1 MQLLRV
7 LLIFLA
13 MSVFTLTQSGS
24 AAMAGKNLGAQAG
37 LELAVVAMHLPTAVD
52 KACDALGC
60 AASNACHAG
69 QFIAEKPTDAKEL
82 ITRSRQIAQDLR
94 PRRLL
99 SRTVGT
105 PARPPRS
112 VLQA

>member
-24 AAMAGKNLGAQAG
+24 AAMEGKNFSAQASMDH
-37 LELAVVAMHLPTAVD
+37 AVVAMYLPTAVD
-52 KACDALGC
+52 KACDSLGC
-60 AASNACHAG
+60 AASNVCHGG
-69 QFIAEKPTDAKEL
+69 QFIAEQPTDAAEL
-82 ITRSRQIAQDLR
+82 ITPSKRIAQDLT

-99 SRTVGT
+99 SRAVGT
-105 PARPPRS
+105 PMRPPRS